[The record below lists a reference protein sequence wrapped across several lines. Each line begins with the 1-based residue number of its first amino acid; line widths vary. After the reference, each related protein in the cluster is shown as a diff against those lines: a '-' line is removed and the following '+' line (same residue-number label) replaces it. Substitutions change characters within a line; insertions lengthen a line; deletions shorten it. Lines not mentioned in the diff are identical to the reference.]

1 MNERDYY
8 VMVKAAVTATF
19 IVLAVKLSTVFAVA
33 NIEDATLQLRSYL
46 GFFPNIVVVA
56 ERPTFVKVVTYST
69 AAMAVASALRFV
81 LPGLRG
87 GYDTDIVQ
95 GRLVGLVV
103 SVETAVFEITR
114 HFLAGPVVTWGGV
127 IVTTAAV
134 IIGTVLA
141 SLALRRSPSLIL
153 AKVAKR
159 HAESDDSTSPWD
171 SLNPAHVPK
180 SDADFHRALEHLIV
194 EPSAMLLDNDE
205 ELEDVTSSSGE
216 NEMSTGWASH
226 PDPWGR

>member
-1 MNERDYY
+1 LNERDYY
-8 VMVKAAVTATF
+8 VMVKAALTATL

-33 NIEDATLQLRSYL
+33 NIENATLQLRSYL

-69 AAMAVASALRFV
+69 TAMAVASALRFV

-87 GYDTDIVQ
+87 GFDCDVVQ
-95 GRLVGLVV
+95 GRLVGLVI

-127 IVTTAAV
+127 IVTAAAV
-134 IIGTVLA
+134 TIGALLA
-141 SLALRRSPSLIL
+141 SIALRRSPRLIL
-153 AKVAKR
+153 ARMARR
-159 HAESDDSTSPWD
+159 HAENETSHWD
-171 SLNPAHVPK
+171 NLSPPHVPQ
-180 SDADFHRALEHLIV
+180 SDSDFHRALEHLLG
-194 EPSAMLLDNDE
+194 EPPPVLLDDEEE
-205 ELEDVTSSSGE
+205 ELENVTSPSGDS
-216 NEMSTGWASH
+216 EMSTGWASH